1 MSSHVTDIQ
10 IKKAGSRK
18 SRPADADLVFGTVF
32 TDHMFLMDY
41 SEEHGWHCPR
51 VEPYQ
56 VLPLDPAAMSLQ
68 YGQSVFEG
76 LKAYRGADGKIG
88 IFRPSAHGERLV
100 RSCERMCI
108 PEIDPEL
115 FVRALKAVVQ
125 TDAEW
130 VPSARGT
137 ALYLRPTVVA
147 SEPAL
152 GVRPARRFIY
162 YVIMTP
168 GGPVYGPDPRL
179 KILVSDQH
187 VRAVRGGAG
196 FAKTGGNYGP
206 TLYATRAAQ
215 EQGFHQV
222 LFLDG
227 VHREYVD
234 ELGIMNFMVRI
245 GDEVVTPPISDTI
258 LAGVTRDSVLTLL
271 RDWGLSVVER
281 PVSISEI
288 FEAGHRGRLME
299 AWATGTG
306 AGIAAIGELS
316 YRGERLVINAGE
328 SGALTRKID
337 ATLTGIRYGESEDP
351 HGWMEWL

>member
-1 MSSHVTDIQ
+1 MTDIQ
-10 IKKAGSRK
+10 IKKSGSRK
-18 SRPADADLVFGTVF
+18 PRPADADLVFGTVF
-32 TDHMFLMDY
+32 TDHMFVMDY
-41 SEEHGWHCPR
+41 SDDHGWHCPR

-56 VLPLDPAAMSLQ
+56 ALPLDPAAMALQ

-76 LKAYRGADGKIG
+76 LKAYRSKSGSIG

-100 RSCERMCI
+100 RSCARMCI
-108 PEIDPEL
+108 PEIDPDL
-115 FVRALKAVVQ
+115 FVEALKALVQ
-125 TDAEW
+125 VDAEW

-147 SEPAL
+147 SEAAL

-168 GGPVYGPDPRL
+168 GGPVYGSDPRL
-179 KILVSDQH
+179 KILVSDRH

-206 TLYATRAAQ
+206 TLLSTREAQ
-215 EQGFHQV
+215 QQGFHQV

-234 ELGIMNFMVRI
+234 ELGIMNFMVRLD
-245 GDEVVTPPISDTI
+245 DEVVTPPLSDTI

-271 RDWGLSVVER
+271 RDWGVPVVER
-281 PVSISEI
+281 PLSITEI
-288 FEAGHRGRLME
+288 FEGGRRGHLKE

-316 YRGERLVINAGE
+316 YRGERLVINGGDT
-328 SGALTRKID
+328 GALTRKID
-337 ATLTGIRYGESEDP
+337 AALAGIRYGESEDP
-351 HGWMEWL
+351 HGWMERL

>member
-1 MSSHVTDIQ
+1 MTEIQ
-10 IKKAGSRK
+10 IKRTATRK
-18 SRPADADLVFGTVF
+18 PRPEDPGLVFGSVF

-41 SEEHGWHCPR
+41 TEEHGWHCPR

-56 VLPLDPAAMSLQ
+56 TIPLDPAAMGIQ

-76 LKAYRGADGKIG
+76 LKAYRTKGDRVA
-88 IFRPSAHGERLV
+88 IFRPSAHAERLV
-100 RSCERMCI
+100 KSCTRMCI

-115 FVRALKAVVQ
+115 FVHALKTAVDV
-125 TDAEW
+125 DRDW
-130 VPSARGT
+130 VPSAEGS

-168 GGPVYGPDPRL
+168 GAPAYGADPRL
-179 KILVSDQH
+179 KILVADRY

-206 TLYATRAAQ
+206 TLYASREAQ
-215 EQGFHQV
+215 QQGFHQV

-234 ELGIMNFMVRI
+234 EIGIMNFMVRI
-245 GDEVVTPPISDTI
+245 GDEVVTPPLSDTI

-271 RDWGLSVVER
+271 RDWGVPVAER
-281 PVSISEI
+281 PLSIREI
-288 FEAGHRGRLME
+288 FDAGRRGQLAE

-306 AGIAAIGELS
+306 AGIAPISELC
-316 YRGERLVINAGE
+316 YRGDRLTINGGD
-328 SGALTRKID
+328 SGSLTRRID
-337 ATLTGIRYGESEDP
+337 AALTGIRYGEAEDP
-351 HGWMEWL
+351 HGWMEAV